1 MQCTGYQFIEV
12 MKRLTLFISLLLLA
26 AVPAS
31 AQHSEVGTSS
41 AVWGSVPTVE
51 ELRQALTD
59 GIQWVEVAV
68 NQCYRGVPNEEK
80 YPRMKQMKERLD
92 SAGMQV
98 WSVHLPFSRQLD
110 ISVADSSLRAKNVAV
125 LSKMIRWSCELYAPQ
140 RLVLHPS
147 SEPIAD
153 SLRGQRLENA
163 IASIRTLKKVAD
175 DEGVELCIENLPRT
189 CLGNTP
195 EELVRIVDAVPG
207 VGICFDTNHYTLGTV
222 AHFIEVAGRRIRTLH
237 ISDYDF
243 VNECHWL
250 PYEGQIDWGAFR
262 RDLHEKAGYDGVL
275 MYEVKKLRRDGSRTT
290 TKALAESFHRMNDD
304 FQQMNVN

>member
-1 MQCTGYQFIEV
+1 
-12 MKRLTLFISLLLLA
+12 MKRLSILLTAFLLGMEI
-26 AVPAS
+26 PAS
-31 AQHSEVGTSS
+31 AQRPEVGTST
-41 AVWGSVPTVE
+41 AVWGAIPTVE
-51 ELRQALTD
+51 ELHEARAD
-59 GIQWVEVAV
+59 GIRWIEVAV

-80 YPRMKQMKERLD
+80 YPRMRQMKERLD
-92 SAGMQV
+92 SAGIRV

-110 ISVADSSLRAKNVAV
+110 ISVADDSQRAKNVAV

-153 SLRGQRLENA
+153 SLREQRIGNA
-163 IASIRTLKKVAD
+163 IASIRALKKVAD
-175 DEGVELCIENLPRT
+175 AEGVELCVENLPRT

-207 VGICFDTNHYTLGTV
+207 VGICFDTNHYTQGTIP
-222 AHFIEVAGRRIRTLH
+222 HFIEVAGSRIRTVH

-250 PYEGQIDWGAFR
+250 PYEGQIDWAAFL
-262 RDLHEKAGYDGVL
+262 RDLREKARYDGVL
-275 MYEVKKLRRDGSRTT
+275 MYEVKTLRRDGSRTT
-290 TKALAESFHRMNDD
+290 PRDIATSFDRMCKACI
-304 FQQMNVN
+304 Q

>member
-1 MQCTGYQFIEV
+1 MR
-12 MKRLTLFISLLLLA
+12 RLILFISLQLSA

-31 AQHSEVGTSS
+31 AQRSEVGTST
-41 AVWGSVPTVE
+41 ALWGSIPTVE

-80 YPRMKQMKERLD
+80 FPRMRQMKERLD
-92 SAGMQV
+92 SAGMRV
-98 WSVHLPFSRQLD
+98 WSVHLPFSRTLD
-110 ISVADSSLRAKNVAV
+110 ISVPDDSLRAKNVAV
-125 LSKMIRWSCELYAPQ
+125 QAKMIRWSCELYAPQ

-153 SLRGQRLENA
+153 SLREQRLENA
-163 IASIRTLKKVAD
+163 IASIRTLKRVAD
-175 DEGVELCIENLPRT
+175 ECGVELCIENLPRT

-195 EELVRIVDAVPG
+195 EELVRIVDAVPD
-207 VGICFDTNHYTLGTV
+207 VGICFDTNHYTQGTIP
-222 AHFIEVAGRRIRTLH
+222 HFIEAAGRRIRTVH

-250 PYEGQIDWGAFR
+250 PYEGQIDWAAFR

-275 MYEVKKLRRDGSRTT
+275 MYEVKKFRRDGSRT
-290 TKALAESFHRMNDD
+290 KPQAVAESFHRMNND
-304 FQQMNVN
+304 FQQMNINR

>member
-1 MQCTGYQFIEV
+1 MR
-12 MKRLTLFISLLLLA
+12 RLILFIFLLLSA

-31 AQHSEVGTSS
+31 AQRSEVGTST
-41 AVWGSVPTVE
+41 ALWGSIPTVE
-51 ELRQALTD
+51 ELHEARAD
-59 GIQWVEVAV
+59 GIRWIEVAV

-80 YPRMKQMKERLD
+80 YPRMRQMKERLD
-92 SAGMQV
+92 SAGMRV

-110 ISVADSSLRAKNVAV
+110 ISVSDDSLRAKNVAI

-153 SLRGQRLENA
+153 SLREQRIGNA
-163 IASIRTLKKVAD
+163 IASIRALKRVAD
-175 DEGVELCIENLPRT
+175 AEGVELCVENLPRT

-207 VGICFDTNHYTLGTV
+207 VGICFDTNHYTQGTN
-222 AHFIEVAGRRIRTLH
+222 AHFIEVAGRRIRTVH

-243 VNECHWL
+243 ENECHWL
-250 PYEGQIDWGAFR
+250 PYEGQIDWAAFL
-262 RDLHEKAGYDGVL
+262 RDLHEEADYDGVL

-290 TKALAESFHRMNDD
+290 TQAVAESFHRMNND
-304 FQQMNVN
+304 FQQTNENR

>member
-1 MQCTGYQFIEV
+1 
-12 MKRLTLFISLLLLA
+12 MKRLSLLILLLLLA

-31 AQHSEVGTSS
+31 AQQSEVGTST
-41 AVWGSVPTVE
+41 AVWGSIPTVE
-51 ELRQALTD
+51 ELRQAHAD
-59 GIQWVEVAV
+59 GIRWIEVAV

-80 YPRMKQMKERLD
+80 YPRMRQMKEHLD
-92 SAGMQV
+92 SAGMRV

-110 ISVADSSLRAKNVAV
+110 ISVSDDSLRAKNVTV

-147 SEPIAD
+147 SEPITD
-153 SLRGQRLENA
+153 EERKQRIENA
-163 IASIRTLKKVAD
+163 VASIRTLKAVAD
-175 DEGVELCIENLPRT
+175 KCGVELCVENLPRT

-207 VGICFDTNHYTLGTV
+207 VGICFDTNHYTQGTV
-222 AHFIEVAGRRIRTLH
+222 AHFIETTGRRIRTVH

-262 RDLHEKAGYDGVL
+262 RDLHTKAGYDGVL
-275 MYEVKKLRRDGSRTT
+275 MYEVKKLRRNGSCTT
-290 TKALAESFHRMNDD
+290 TQALAESFHRMNND
-304 FQQMNVN
+304 FQQTNVNR

>member
-1 MQCTGYQFIEV
+1 
-12 MKRLTLFISLLLLA
+12 MKRLSILLTAFLLGMEI
-26 AVPAS
+26 PAS
-31 AQHSEVGTSS
+31 AQRPEVGTST
-41 AVWGSVPTVE
+41 AVWDAIPAVE
-51 ELRQALTD
+51 ELQQARAD
-59 GIQWVEVAV
+59 GIRWIEVAV

-80 YPRMKQMKERLD
+80 YPRMRQMKERLD
-92 SAGMQV
+92 SAGMRV

-110 ISVADSSLRAKNVAV
+110 ISVTDDGLRAKNVAV

-153 SLRGQRLENA
+153 SLREQRIGNA
-163 IASIRTLKKVAD
+163 IASIRALKKVAD
-175 DEGVELCIENLPRT
+175 AEGVELCVENLPRT

-207 VGICFDTNHYTLGTV
+207 VGICFDTNHYTQGTIP
-222 AHFIEVAGRRIRTLH
+222 HFIEVAGRRIRTVH

-250 PYEGQIDWGAFR
+250 PYEGQIDWAAFL
-262 RDLHEKAGYDGVL
+262 RDLREKARYDGVL
-275 MYEVKKLRRDGSRTT
+275 MYEVKTLRRDGSRTT
-290 TKALAESFHRMNDD
+290 TRDIAVSFDRMCKACI
-304 FQQMNVN
+304 Q

>member
-1 MQCTGYQFIEV
+1 
-12 MKRLTLFISLLLLA
+12 MKRLSILLTAFLLGMEI
-26 AVPAS
+26 PAS
-31 AQHSEVGTSS
+31 AQRPEVGTST
-41 AVWGSVPTVE
+41 AVWGAIPVVE
-51 ELRQALTD
+51 ELQQARAD
-59 GIQWVEVAV
+59 GIRWIEVAV

-80 YPRMKQMKERLD
+80 YPRMRQMKERLD
-92 SAGMQV
+92 SAGMRV

-110 ISVADSSLRAKNVAV
+110 ISVTDDSLRAKNVAV

-153 SLRGQRLENA
+153 SLREQRIGNA
-163 IASIRTLKKVAD
+163 IASIRALKKVAD
-175 DEGVELCIENLPRT
+175 AEGVELCVENLPRT

-207 VGICFDTNHYTLGTV
+207 VGICFDTNHYTQGTIP
-222 AHFIEVAGRRIRTLH
+222 HFIEVAGRWIRTVH

-250 PYEGQIDWGAFR
+250 PYEGQIDWAAFL
-262 RDLHEKAGYDGVL
+262 RDLREKARYEGVL
-275 MYEVKKLRRDGSRTT
+275 MYEVKTLRRDGSRTT
-290 TKALAESFHRMNDD
+290 TRDIASSFDRMCKACI
-304 FQQMNVN
+304 Q

>member
-1 MQCTGYQFIEV
+1 
-12 MKRLTLFISLLLLA
+12 MKRLTFLISLLLLA
-26 AVPAS
+26 AGPAS
-31 AQHSEVGTSS
+31 AQRAEVGTST
-41 AVWGSVPTVE
+41 ALWGAIPTVE
-51 ELRQALTD
+51 ELRQARAD
-59 GIQWVEVAV
+59 GLQWIEVAV

-80 YPRMKQMKERLD
+80 FPRMRQMKERLD

-110 ISVADSSLRAKNVAV
+110 ISVSDDSQRAKNVAV

-153 SLRGQRLENA
+153 SLREQRIENA
-163 IASIRTLKKVAD
+163 IASIRALKTVAD
-175 DEGVELCIENLPRT
+175 AEGVELCVENLPRT

-207 VGICFDTNHYTLGTV
+207 VGVCFDTNHYTQGTIP
-222 AHFIEVAGRRIRTLH
+222 HFIEVAGRRIRTVH

-250 PYEGQIDWGAFR
+250 PYEGQIDWGMFR
-262 RDLHEKAGYDGVL
+262 QDLLIKAGYDGVL
-275 MYEVKKLRRDGSRTT
+275 MYEVKKLRRDGNRTT
-290 TKALAESFHRMNDD
+290 TQAVSESFHRMNND
-304 FQQMNVN
+304 FQQTNVNR